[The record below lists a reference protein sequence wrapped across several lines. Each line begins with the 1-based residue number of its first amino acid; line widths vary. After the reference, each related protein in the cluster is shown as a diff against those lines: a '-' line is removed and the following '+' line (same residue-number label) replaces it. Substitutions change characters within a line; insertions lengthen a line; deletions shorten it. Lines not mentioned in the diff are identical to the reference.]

1 MVTATQFESYFKMHA
16 FEDVVLKEEI
26 NFKNYI

>member
-1 MVTATQFESYFKMHA
+1 MVTATQFGNYFKMHD

-26 NFKNYI
+26 NFKN